1 MMVTDVKTGNEA
13 GPLHVHMYTLVN
25 YAYVDLLVFM
35 RIAVLLSPDMVEI
48 GG

>member
-1 MMVTDVKTGNEA
+1 MMVTDVKTGNQA

-25 YAYVDLLVFM
+25 YAYVDLLVFTH
-35 RIAVLLSPDMVEI
+35 IAVLLRPDVVEI